1 MTVRVLVVDD
11 HEAFRMAASA
21 VVAAAKGFQLVG
33 SAASGEASLAAV
45 EELHPDLVLMDIHL
59 PGISGVES
67 TRRIRERQPGVEVLL
82 LSSADIYDDAG
93 QCGALGYLPKRR
105 LSPSRL
111 QGVWAA
117 RPPSSKLAR
126 FPTEGVTI
134 METHNEAI
142 DTSAGSS
149 SVGRR
154 SGWVSKHGLLAYA
167 LIAYGISWSLLI
179 GGFLGSRAGI
189 LNPDGSVVS
198 LIIQIAAA
206 GPLISALIVL
216 ALTRGRAGLADLGRS
231 LIRWRVNPLWYAFVF
246 LGVPLLMLAA
256 LAIIYQGQLGWA
268 LAEKWSLLYTQWPI
282 GVLSIALVT
291 GLAEEP
297 GWRGYAQ
304 PTANRRYPPMTAALI
319 VSVIW
324 ALWHLPNALFGQ
336 SATETATHFLATVV
350 NGFVLAWVYNSTG
363 GSVLLVMLLHGAQ
376 NGTNG
381 LVQRLFEGATQS
393 PSPTTY
399 YLVSTFTFGILMAVV
414 AVASRGRLGLPA
426 SDAGSAGST

>member
-1 MTVRVLVVDD
+1 M
-11 HEAFRMAASA
+11 
-21 VVAAAKGFQLVG
+21 
-33 SAASGEASLAAV
+33 
-45 EELHPDLVLMDIHL
+45 P
-59 PGISGVES
+59 
-67 TRRIRERQPGVEVLL
+67 
-82 LSSADIYDDAG
+82 
-93 QCGALGYLPKRR
+93 
-105 LSPSRL
+105 
-111 QGVWAA
+111 
-117 RPPSSKLAR
+117 
-126 FPTEGVTI
+126 
-134 METHNEAI
+134 THNGLT
-142 DTSAGSS
+142 DPSAGSS

-154 SGWVSKHGLLAYA
+154 SRWVNEHGLLAYT

-189 LNPDGSVVS
+189 LNPDGSLVS

-216 ALTRGRAGLADLGRS
+216 ALTRGRRGLADLGRS

-246 LGVPLLMLAA
+246 LGVPILMLAA
-256 LAIIYQGQLGWA
+256 LAIIYQGQLGSA
-268 LAEKWSLLYTQWPI
+268 LTEKWSLFYTQWPI

-304 PTANRRYPPMTAALI
+304 PTANRRYLPMTAALV

-336 SATETATHFLATVV
+336 TATETAAHFLATVV

-363 GSVLLVMLLHGAQ
+363 GSVLLVMLLHAAQ
-376 NGTNG
+376 NATNG
-381 LVQRLFEGATQS
+381 LVQQLFDGAPQS

-399 YLVSTFTFGILMAVV
+399 YLVSTLTFGVLMGVV
-414 AVASRGRLGLPA
+414 AVATRGRLGLSA
-426 SDAGSAGST
+426 SGADSPTSTA